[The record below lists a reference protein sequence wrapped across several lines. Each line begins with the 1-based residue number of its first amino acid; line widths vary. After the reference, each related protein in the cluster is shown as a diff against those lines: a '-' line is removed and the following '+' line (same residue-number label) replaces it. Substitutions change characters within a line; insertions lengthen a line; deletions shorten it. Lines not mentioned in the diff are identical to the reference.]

1 MLVTEVL
8 YNGQSSLTNYSF
20 PFSEGKIRSFV
31 ARPSHGLFFRLLL
44 DNVVCVDLF
53 SQDYLYRQPGS
64 SSAGETRSQLNMI
77 FLICDS
83 AVL

>member
-44 DNVVCVDLF
+44 DNVLI
-53 SQDYLYRQPGS
+53 S
-64 SSAGETRSQLNMI
+64 SLKTIYTDSLGAAVQEKTRSQLNMI